1 MIQKALFV
9 GFAVLAA
16 SFVMPAYAYMY
27 AAQDA
32 TTSNILPQTQ
42 YISIDG
48 IIGLEKTTL
57 SFHSPT
63 SNDLPWGFV
72 EGNITN
78 HVSGHPV
85 IIQFFRD
92 GQAVHFAQVDVS
104 DTGAYE
110 YKFRILDYIDGQTIN
125 VFEGDY
131 TVIIFK
137 TVYLPGANPI

>member
-1 MIQKALFV
+1 MMRMALFAS
-9 GFAVLAA
+9 FAVLLA
-16 SFVMPAYAYMY
+16 SFVMPAHAYTYAT
-27 AAQDA
+27 QDA
-32 TTSNILPQTQ
+32 TSNILPQTQ
-42 YISIDG
+42 YISLDG

-57 SFHSPT
+57 QFHASA

-72 EGNITN
+72 EGNIAN
-78 HVSGHPV
+78 HASGHPV
-85 IIQFFRD
+85 IIQFFKD

-110 YKFRILDYIDGQTIN
+110 YKFRILDSVDGQKIN

-137 TVYLPGANPI
+137 TVYLPNGGII